1 MTANV
6 IQDRL
11 APARRLAEFTQG
23 LSYED
28 LPDHVIDFA
37 KGLIVKMAAAE
48 LGGATTV
55 SARKLARLTA
65 SRGLRA
71 EAGVAGFGFK
81 TSLWDA
87 VLQNVF
93 TAHCSELE
101 DVAHSR
107 GGLSWDVTVIPLALS
122 VGEHGHR
129 SGREL
134 IALVA
139 AGLEVQYRTSEPFD
153 AVPAGFVLPPQ
164 AAMGCAAAAAKGLQ
178 LDAEPIMHAMG
189 IALST
194 SAMAEVSM
202 GSDAHFFE
210 SALHAYQGVA
220 AADMAAAGMTGNPDL
235 TSFSGLRA
243 SAVELDGLTAGLGEQ
258 WWFAETWIKKYPLC
272 FLVHRQ
278 VDALLELIA
287 DADVGYDDIAH
298 VEVTTGPS
306 DVSCDRPHPRTVGD
320 LMFSIQ
326 HAVGAA
332 MLDGAIELTA
342 VDEKAADDPRYVAA
356 RAKVSVVIDESAAR
370 DFQMGVPTT
379 VTVTTTDGRRLVR
392 ERMNARGAPDEP
404 LDRQELDAIFRR
416 YASGTL
422 SESAL
427 DDLLG
432 TIWTIEDLDDVAS
445 LADTLTN
452 AGTLAATTR

>member
-1 MTANV
+1 MTANLT
-6 IQDRL
+6 QDRL
-11 APARRLAEFTQG
+11 APTRRLAEFTQR

-28 LPDHVIDFA
+28 LPDHVVAFT

-48 LGGATTV
+48 LGGSTTD
-55 SARKLARLTA
+55 SASKLAQLTA
-65 SRGLRA
+65 SRGARP
-71 EAGVAGFGFK
+71 EVGVAGFGFK
-81 TSLWDA
+81 TALWDA

-101 DVAHSR
+101 DVAHTD
-107 GGLSWDVTVIPLALS
+107 GGLSWDVTVIPLTLS
-122 VGEHGHR
+122 LGEREHQ
-129 SGREL
+129 SGRDL
-134 IALVA
+134 IAAIA
-139 AGLEVQYRTSEPFD
+139 AGLEVQYRSSEPFD
-153 AVPAGFVLPPQ
+153 AVAAGFVLPPH
-164 AAMGCAAAAAKGLQ
+164 AAMGCAAAAAKGLK
-178 LDAEPIMHAMG
+178 LDTERTLNAMG

-202 GSDAHFFE
+202 GTDAHFFE

-220 AADMAAAGMTGNPDL
+220 AAEMAAAGLTGNPDL

-243 SAVELDGLTAGLGEQ
+243 AAVQLEDITDELGDR

-278 VDALLELIA
+278 VDALLELLA
-287 DADVGYDDIAH
+287 DCDLAYDDIAT
-298 VEVTTGPS
+298 VEVITGPS

-332 MLDGAIELTA
+332 MLDRAIELAA
-342 VDEKAADDPRYVAA
+342 VREEAATDPRYEAA
-356 RAKVSVVIDESAAR
+356 RSKVSVVIDEGAAR

-404 LDRQELDAIFRR
+404 VERQELDTIFRR
-416 YASGTL
+416 YAAGTL
-422 SESAL
+422 REQEL
-427 DDLLG
+427 EDLLG
-432 TIWTIEDLDDVAS
+432 TLWSIEDLDDVAS

-452 AGTLAATTR
+452 AGTLATTV